1 MKLKKLLLVSASV
14 MFSFLAL
21 SSLNLEANGTE
32 LTRGSQDLLGNNPAI
47 SLRKAATEGV
57 PAQFSRTYVQ
67 NGIDA
72 DGKDVLRFV
81 TAVKGEIGWL
91 DYNVKVN
98 GLDNNYIISPVA
110 SVYKGVTAEDIT
122 YFYNGTEFV
131 SEQTEETNGWY
142 LACYSIKF
150 SSGDY
155 ADRLI
160 SAYVS
165 NKTGMS
171 EAKSA
176 SLKSLKNKNASYASS
191 FKGAYNNEEMEIHLN
206 DKVMFVTYQGKEYKL
221 LYTNSTENNEF
232 VFEDDKNNV
241 LTCSVN
247 ADNQLVVKG
256 KMIDDID
263 TVFNEYKAN
272 NTNNLSRYGNVT
284 RWEEPILHGTDS
296 DKVMTYNKDA
306 KGYYYEAEDFI
317 YKANVTG
324 FGIQGKQPS
333 TSGESAIVYNSLGA
347 EPQTTIYKIE
357 STKTTKVLMSV
368 CIGTNY
374 DRNKAHALSDIISN
388 ISYGT
393 DQNALLPITTDATVE
408 STNFMAL
415 YNQAGYGEIVLN
427 EGTNYI
433 KVDGRPGRD
442 GTIFDYFQLTRAYNQ
457 ETDGRDRSM
466 ELFNKYGNFYHDGK
480 TIVENT
486 SDGNLFHN
494 DQKHGNY
501 HLTKQSYINTG
512 SFILGGTNG
521 EENTA
526 KLSSDNGILRC
537 ITGSQFIY
545 KIDADKDY
553 ENVLL
558 TLQIAT
564 NNRRVVKVS
573 DMFDVQYGTAL
584 EDLNASVDTSDL
596 TYVNMFNQG
605 DRYNDNGGCT
615 FNECMIG
622 EASLATGANYI
633 KFTALADFNLSVR
646 LMGLI
651 NPLA

>member
-21 SSLNLEANGTE
+21 SSLNLEANRTE
-32 LTRGSQDLLGNNPAI
+32 LTRGSQDLLGNNHAI
-47 SLRKAATEGV
+47 SLRKATTEGV
-57 PAQFSRTYVQ
+57 TAQFSRTYVQ

-98 GLDNNYIISPVA
+98 GLDNNYTISPVA

-165 NKTGMS
+165 NKTGIS

-176 SLKSLKNKNASYASS
+176 SLKSLKNENASYASS

-247 ADNQLVVKG
+247 EDNQLVVKG

-317 YKANVTG
+317 EKSDTV
-324 FGIQGKQPS
+324 GIQGKQPS
-333 TSGESAIVYNSLGA
+333 TSGNSALQYSGNKTDKYSY
-347 EPQTTIYKIE
+347 YKIE
-357 STKTTKVLMSV
+357 SNTTTKVLLSV
-368 CIGTNY
+368 CLGDNY
-374 DRNKAHALSDIISN
+374 GSWRNEGAPVADIIN
-388 ISYGT
+388 LVEYGT
-393 DQNALLPITTDATVE
+393 DKDSLLPITSSATYE
-408 STNFMAL
+408 GTAFMGC
-415 YNQAGYGEIVLN
+415 YNQATYGEIVLN

-433 KVDGRPGRD
+433 KINELADSI
-442 GTIFDYFQLTRAYNQ
+442 IFDYFQLTRAYD
-457 ETDGRDRSM
+457 EKVDGHDRSM
-466 ELFNKYGNFYHDGK
+466 ELLQKYGNYFTDKNITVKQNESNG
-480 TIVENT
+480 TLGFNDNT
-486 SDGNLFHN
+486 
-494 DQKHGNY
+494 HGTY
-501 HLTKQSYINTG
+501 HLLRQYFVNQNSLFLMGSDEEHTPSIANNNQNLINFVNG
-512 SFILGGTNG
+512 SSFV
-521 EENTA
+521 
-526 KLSSDNGILRC
+526 
-537 ITGSQFIY
+537 F
-545 KIDADKDY
+545 KINSNKDY
-553 ENVLL
+553 ENILM
-558 TLQIAT
+558 TLSLAMPHRTIA
-564 NNRRVVKVS
+564 KVS
-573 DMFDVQYGTAL
+573 DILSIKYGTDL
-584 EDLNASVDTSDL
+584 ENITNEVDTSGL
-596 TYVNMFNQG
+596 TFVAMTEQETGRFN
-605 DRYNDNGGCT
+605 NDGACL
-615 FNECMIG
+615 FNECMVG
-622 EASLATGANYI
+622 EVSFSQGANYI
-633 KFTALADFNLSVR
+633 MVTSKTDLSLKVR
-646 LMGLI
+646 LMGLF